1 MLTKD
6 RFTRIT
12 TLALPIV
19 GAMVS
24 QNILNLVDTA
34 MVGALGPTALAAV
47 GIGGF
52 ANFMAV
58 AAIIGLSSG
67 VQAMASRRKGEGRVD
82 EMAIPLNGGLF
93 LALVIGL
100 PMSAI
105 LYVSA
110 PVLFPIINSDP
121 GVAGEGVAY
130 LQARLLGMVAVGMN
144 FSYRGYWNGVS
155 LSGLYMRTLL
165 IVHAVNIAISYVLIF
180 GKFGFPAMGAEGAGL
195 GTSIALGL
203 GTVIFTVHALRLA
216 KPHGFLTR
224 IPRGETM
231 MTMLRLALPTAMQQ
245 FLFASGMTMFFW
257 IIGQV
262 GVNEVAASNVIVNL
276 LLVALLPGMGMGLAA
291 LTLVGEALGRKE
303 TADAK
308 RWGWDVVVVATV
320 VMGCIGAIGLI
331 APRLVLSGFL
341 HDPAV
346 LELAVSPLRIV
357 AIMMIFEGT
366 SLVLLNGL
374 LGAGAAQRV
383 MMVSVGTQWLVG
395 LPLAWLVGP
404 YLGLGLFWI
413 WMANG
418 GYRLLQTAIFAI
430 LWHRGRWAGISV

>member
-6 RFTRIT
+6 RLTRIT

-19 GAMVS
+19 GAMIS

-34 MVGALGPTALAAV
+34 MVGTLGPAALAAV

-67 VQAMASRRKGEGRVD
+67 VQAMASRRKGEGRDD
-82 EMAIPLNGGLF
+82 EMAVPLNGGLF
-93 LALVIGL
+93 LALIIGVPL
-100 PMSAI
+100 SAV

-110 PVLFPIINSDP
+110 PALFPIINSDP
-121 GVAGEGVAY
+121 NVAGEGVPY
-130 LQARLLGMVAVGMN
+130 LQARLIGMVAVGMN

-155 LSGLYMRTLL
+155 MSGLYMRTLL
-165 IVHAVNIAISYVLIF
+165 IVHAVNIAVSYVLIF
-180 GKFGFPAMGAEGAGL
+180 GKFGLPALGAEGAGF

-203 GTVIFTVHALRLA
+203 GTLIFTGHAMKLA

-224 IPRGETM
+224 IPRRETM
-231 MTMLRLALPTAMQQ
+231 MTMLRLAIPSAMQQ
-245 FLFASGMTMFFW
+245 FLFAAGMTVFFW

-262 GVNEVAASNVIVNL
+262 GVSEVAASSVILNL
-276 LLVALLPGMGMGLAA
+276 LLVAVLPGMGMGLAA

-303 TADAK
+303 PDDAK
-308 RWGWDVVVVATV
+308 QWGWDVAKVASIV
-320 VMGCIGAIGLI
+320 LGCIGMIGFV
-331 APRLVLSGFL
+331 APRLLLSGFL
-341 HDPAV
+341 HDPEV
-346 LELAVSPLRIV
+346 LELAVTPLRIV
-357 AIMMIFEGT
+357 GLTIIFEGT
-366 SLVLLNGL
+366 SLVLLNAL

-383 MMVSVGTQWLVG
+383 MLVSVGTQWLVG
-395 LPLAWLVGP
+395 LPLAWLLGP
-404 YLGLGLFWI
+404 YLGLGLLWV
-413 WMANG
+413 WAANG
-418 GYRLLQTAIFAI
+418 GYRLLQTAIFAV